1 MDTSDGFLK
10 ELGEY
15 RLLCTGLKDLHAKY
29 EERKTRLRL
38 LVGELEGL
46 RRSTLRELG
55 KAARLTRRLTPF
67 QRNELG
73 LLPGSGNGWVVPQA
87 QLTSSHKLSEKK
99 QQKEF
104 PSLDPV
110 SLSVPS
116 DAYSNRRELKAGMLG
131 LLSQLDE
138 LKRGLLQLDLL
149 ELRVRELILSINK
162 VMKAYAHEYRV
173 IRRRIYPV
181 FILSRLGKFRRRLR
195 GMAYFSTRDMKEL
208 TALGELTVN
217 IVRMAESPIL

>member
-15 RLLCTGLKDLHAKY
+15 RLLCASLKDLHAKY

-38 LVGELEGL
+38 LVEELEGL

-73 LLPGSGNGWVVPQA
+73 LLPGSGNGWVVPRA

-99 QQKEF
+99 QKEL

-116 DAYSNRRELKAGMLG
+116 DAYSNRRELKAGTLG
-131 LLSQLDE
+131 LLSQFDE
-138 LKRGLLQLDLL
+138 LKKGLLQLDLL

-162 VMKAYAHEYRV
+162 AMKAYSHEYRV

-181 FILSRLGKFRRRLR
+181 SILSRVGKSWRRLR
-195 GMAYFSTRDMKEL
+195 GMTYFSSHDMKEL
-208 TALGELTVN
+208 TVLGDLTVN